1 MFKRK
6 TQVNTLPQLGE
17 LELSVME
24 ALWLSPGQGARSL
37 HQALPDQQ
45 RSSLSTVQ
53 STLERLFRKG
63 LLERSK
69 QGHAYIYAPKVQRSE
84 LLGRL
89 IGGVIKQL
97 HNGSLE
103 PILSSFVDFADRID
117 DSTLDQ
123 LEELIHER
131 RSRRQEFRSDV
142 LAEEADRD

>member
-6 TQVNTLPQLGE
+6 TQVNALPQLGE

-24 ALWLSPGQGARSL
+24 ALWLSPGQGARAL
-37 HQALPDQQ
+37 HQVLPESQ

-53 STLERLFRKG
+53 STLERLYRKG
-63 LLERSK
+63 LLERTK
-69 QGHAYIYAPKVQRSE
+69 QSHAYFYSPKVQRSE

-131 RSRRQEFRSDV
+131 RSQRQTSHVDT
-142 LAEEADRD
+142 AEADHD

>member
-131 RSRRQEFRSDV
+131 RLRREESRSDV
-142 LAEEADRD
+142 LAAEGDRD

>member
-17 LELSVME
+17 LELSLME
-24 ALWLSPGQGARSL
+24 ALWLSSGQGAREL
-37 HQALPDQQ
+37 HQALPVAQ

-53 STLERLFRKG
+53 STLERLHRKG
-63 LLERSK
+63 LLQRSK
-69 QGHAYIYAPKVQRSE
+69 QSHAYIYSPKVQRSE

-117 DSTLDQ
+117 EGSLDQ
-123 LEELIHER
+123 LEELIQER
-131 RSRRQEFRSDV
+131 RSQRIESLDDT
-142 LAEEADRD
+142 EEVDHD

>member
-6 TQVNTLPQLGE
+6 TQVNALPQLGE

-24 ALWLSPGQGARSL
+24 ALWLAPRQGARGL
-37 HQALPDQQ
+37 HQALPDAQ

-53 STLERLFRKG
+53 STLERLYRKG
-63 LLERSK
+63 LLERTK
-69 QGHAYIYAPKVQRSE
+69 QSHAYIYSPKVQRSE

-117 DSTLDQ
+117 ESTLDQ

-131 RSRRQEFRSDV
+131 RSQRHESQIADK
-142 LAEEADRD
+142 EADHD